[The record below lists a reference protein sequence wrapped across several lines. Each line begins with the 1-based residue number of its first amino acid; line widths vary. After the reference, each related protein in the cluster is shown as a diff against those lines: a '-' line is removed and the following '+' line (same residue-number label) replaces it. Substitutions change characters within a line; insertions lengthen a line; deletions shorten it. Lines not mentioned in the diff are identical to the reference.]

1 MATGLER
8 RIEQLERAHPAS
20 RGVIIA
26 GLTSG
31 ESTEASIARQ
41 CAEQGITPEQAD
53 VFVAFYGLGATGH
66 ELP

>member
-1 MATGLER
+1 MASGLER
-8 RIEQLERAHPAS
+8 RIEQLERAYPAS
-20 RGVIIA
+20 RSVIIA
-26 GLTSG
+26 GLTPG

-53 VFVAFYGLGATGH
+53 VFVAFYGLGTTGH